1 MVKRAL
7 WIVIAMV
14 SLTAAKDIKAEELAA
29 LPGLWKT
36 TIKTGTTGNAVP
48 SQVSWRCV
56 AEDAD
61 PWISYARL
69 PVLPHESCE
78 RKDFVRTS
86 TSLTWRLDCTGEFEV
101 INEGSIIFDSAQH
114 YTGTV
119 KLTGTLM
126 GYPIDDTLRLEGEHR
141 AACTSPAD

>member
-7 WIVIAMV
+7 WIAIAIV
-14 SLTAAKDIKAEELAA
+14 ALTTINDARAEELAA

-36 TIKTGTTGNAVP
+36 TVRTGTSTLAP
-48 SQVSWRCV
+48 PQVSWHCV
-56 AEDAD
+56 SEAAD

-69 PVLPHESCE
+69 PVLPHETCE

-86 TSLTWRLDCTGEFEV
+86 TSLKWRLDCTGEFEV
-101 INEGSIIFDSAQH
+101 INEGSIIFDTAQH

-119 KLTGTLM
+119 KLVGTLM
-126 GYPIDDTLRLEGEHR
+126 GFPIDDTLRLEGEHR